1 MVLLLLLPWMLAPV
15 DAAPAPCALSMTG
28 VAAHGTQIPRCE
40 QALGA
45 PAQQGTCLTACC
57 HHDMTL
63 VAEGARNITPA
74 ISALA
79 VSVAPWITL
88 PSSKPKP
95 VPHFLRVVVH
105 TGLPPLSAVR
115 FLI

>member
-1 MVLLLLLPWMLAPV
+1 MALLLLLPWILAPV
-15 DAAPAPCALSMTG
+15 DAASAPCALSMTG
-28 VAAHGTQIPRCE
+28 MSAHGTQIPRCE

-74 ISALA
+74 MSALA
-79 VSVAPWITL
+79 VSVASWITL
-88 PSSKPKP
+88 PSPKP
-95 VPHFLRVVVH
+95 IPHFLRVAVQ
-105 TGLPPLSAVR
+105 TTLPPLSAVR